1 MKVRTSSRSRNV
13 VLEMEAKDSAL
24 PPVAVPEMQ
33 LRHILVPVD
42 FSECSHKAFHYAV
55 QFARQFNAELM
66 LLHVVEF
73 TPIPPQPVVLDVF
86 KSEELSTRYQEKAA
100 KHLAEWRK
108 EAVPAIAVKA
118 VTRVGTVA
126 HQEIIQAAAEGNADL
141 IVIGNHGRTGLARL
155 MVGGTT
161 EKVVRHAPCPV
172 LVIREREHDFIKD
185 ASRGEGRHKSH

>member
-1 MKVRTSSRSRNV
+1 MKVKTSGRSKNV
-13 VLEMEAKDSAL
+13 VLEMEPKDSAF
-24 PPVAVPEMQ
+24 PPVAVPEVQ

-42 FSECSHKAFHYAV
+42 FSDCSHKAFHYALH
-55 QFARQFNAELM
+55 FARQFNAELM

-86 KSEELSTRYQEKAA
+86 KGNELATRYQERAA
-100 KHLAEWRK
+100 KHLSEWRK
-108 EAVPAIAVKA
+108 EAVPELTIKA

-126 HQEIIQAAAEGNADL
+126 YQEIIDAATETNADL

-161 EKVVRHAPCPV
+161 ERVVRHAPCPV
-172 LVIREREHDFIKD
+172 LVIREREHDFMNE
-185 ASRGEGRHKSH
+185 APGE